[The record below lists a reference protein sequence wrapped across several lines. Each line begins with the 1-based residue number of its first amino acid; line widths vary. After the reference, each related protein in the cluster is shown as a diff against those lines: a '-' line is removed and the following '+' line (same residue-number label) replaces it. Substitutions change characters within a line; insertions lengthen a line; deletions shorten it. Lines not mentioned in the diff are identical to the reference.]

1 MFHELCA
8 SHKGNSLLP
17 IPHRVID
24 PQTAHVGD
32 LTESSFILQ
41 IASAVGLMQS
51 LLVIA
56 FRFSTVIESIVGLD
70 VVDVF

>member
-1 MFHELCA
+1 M
-8 SHKGNSLLP
+8 P

-24 PQTAHVGD
+24 SQMTHAGD

-51 LLVIA
+51 LLIVA
-56 FRFSTVIESIVGLD
+56 FGFATVIESIVGLD
-70 VVDVF
+70 VVDIF